1 MELLQDAEVWVAIA
15 FIVFVVAV
23 FRPAKRAML
32 GGLDARSQRIR
43 ADLEEARRLREEAET
58 LLSEYQRKQREAERE
73 AAGIV
78 ARAREEAQR
87 GAREAAGAIDAAF
100 TRREKAA
107 MEKIAQAEVEAL
119 TELRQRATDIAVAA
133 AQRLLTEG
141 LDPAR
146 ARVLI
151 SDAIS
156 EFEQRA
162 H

>member
-1 MELLQDAEVWVAIA
+1 MELLQDAEFWVAIA
-15 FIVFVVAV
+15 FVVFVVAV
-23 FRPAKRAML
+23 FRPARRVMI

-73 AAGIV
+73 VAGIV

-87 GAREAAGAIDAAF
+87 GAKEAASAIDAAF

-119 TELRQRATDIAVAA
+119 TELRQRATDIATAA
-133 AQRLLTEG
+133 ARHLLTEG

-146 ARVLI
+146 ARALI
-151 SDAIS
+151 SGAIS